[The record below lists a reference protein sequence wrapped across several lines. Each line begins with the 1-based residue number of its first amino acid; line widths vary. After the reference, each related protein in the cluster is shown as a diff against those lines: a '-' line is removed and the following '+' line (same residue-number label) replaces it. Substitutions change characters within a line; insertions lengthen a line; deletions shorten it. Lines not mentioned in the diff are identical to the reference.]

1 MEFNRGDSRA
11 NRNWNNRSNGL
22 SVRLVK
28 DYLNL
33 KIMINKETLLQDL
46 FLAYYDARKNKR
58 NKQTQL
64 EFEINLESN
73 LLSLYEELIN

>member
-22 SVRLVK
+22 SVRCVK
-28 DYLNL
+28 DYFKL

-64 EFEINLESN
+64 EFEVNLESN
-73 LLSLYEELIN
+73 LLNLYEELIN